1 MRCGIVVVWIN
12 PYAYNQTI
20 MRRAAHTGDEKQ
32 ILLVSLLRLV
42 GDYQKILEPLRVTPS
57 QAGVLLA
64 FVTLMTS
71 NHDAQLQQLRMLAR

>member
-1 MRCGIVVVWIN
+1 
-12 PYAYNQTI
+12 

-42 GDYQKILEPLRVTPS
+42 GDYQKILEPLRVTPT
-57 QAGVLLA
+57 QEGVLLA

-71 NHDAQLQQLRMLAR
+71 NHDAKLQQLRMLAR